1 MTENNVIN
9 KLKKKYNN
17 KKVNVLGTKYTIFMT
32 TAKEDKQLTDCYGYC
47 SYNLHKI
54 VIRQDLDYFKEQNEE
69 WITHDIKH
77 TIRHELIHAFYNE
90 SGLMH
95 NSCKMDGAWTL
106 NEEMIDWL
114 ATQTPKIFKVFNELD
129 LL

>member
-1 MTENNVIN
+1 MDIFDV
-9 KLKKKYNN
+9 LKKKYNN
-17 KKVNVLGTKYTIFMT
+17 KKVNILGTKYTIFIT
-32 TAKEDKQLTDCYGYC
+32 TTKEDKALLNCSGYC
-47 SYNLHKI
+47 SYNLQKV
-54 VIRQDLDYFKEQNEE
+54 VIRQDIDYFKDENDE

-77 TIRHELIHAFYNE
+77 TIRHELMHAFYNE

-95 NSCKMDGAWTL
+95 NSCRMDGAWAI